1 MTNAPTPLR
10 RKRSLFAI
18 LGVSVLAVA
27 GAVFATTPAISGFT
41 ASINNSTNTVGSGT
55 LLLSENQGAT
65 TCLSSAAGTVTAA
78 NAGTCATIN
87 KFGGNLI
94 SAPGGTPAVQ
104 SVTLKNNGT
113 LPANSFTLTPAGCAQ
128 LANGAV
134 NGTATD
140 FCSKVNLTIADTT
153 GTATCVFPAGAGACP
168 TVSNSNTL
176 TTLGTTPIAL
186 TTPLA
191 AGASRT
197 YTFTVQIDGGVG
209 TTNAYQGLQATDA
222 LLWSI
227 GS

>member
-1 MTNAPTPLR
+1 MSHLNPIIK
-10 RKRSLFAI
+10 RKRKGL
-18 LGVSVLAVA
+18 VLAIVGGIIGTFLLS
-27 GAVFATTPAISGFT
+27 GAMTPAFSNFT

-65 TCLSSAAGTVTAA
+65 TCLSSAAGTVTVA

-87 KFGGNLI
+87 KFGGNLV

-104 SVTLKNNGT
+104 TVTIKNNGT
-113 LPANSFTLTPAGCAQ
+113 LPANTFTLTPAGCAQ
-128 LANGAV
+128 AANGAV

-153 GTATCVFPAGAGACP
+153 GTAACVFPAGAGACP
-168 TVSNSNTL
+168 AISNTNTL

-186 TTPLA
+186 TSPLA
-191 AGASRT
+191 PGATRSF
-197 YTFTVQIDGGVG
+197 TFTVQIDGGS
-209 TTNAYQGLQATDA
+209 TNAYQGLQASDA

-227 GS
+227 AS